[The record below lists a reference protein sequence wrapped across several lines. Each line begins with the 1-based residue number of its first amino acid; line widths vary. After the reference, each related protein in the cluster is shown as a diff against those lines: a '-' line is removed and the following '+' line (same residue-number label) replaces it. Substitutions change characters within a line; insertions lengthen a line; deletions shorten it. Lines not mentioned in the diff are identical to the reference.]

1 MRPKPS
7 PMASGRLMQQSMQ
20 QLQQSMYATEHA
32 TAATEHVTFHIGRL
46 RIWKVTCSVA
56 AVACSVAA
64 VACSVACSVARTLY
78 KGTWVLNGMC
88 SHMLVF
94 EVTAL
99 SLSSKAVLV
108 VRHGPVF
115 IYKRISSNLN

>member
-1 MRPKPS
+1 
-7 PMASGRLMQQSMQ
+7 
-20 QLQQSMYATEHA
+20 MYSCAHA
-32 TAATEHVTFHIGRL
+32 AALLVSRFL
-46 RIWKVTCSVA
+46 A
-56 AVACSVAA
+56 VAA

-78 KGTWVLNGMC
+78 KVTWLLNGMC

-115 IYKRISSNLN
+115 IYKLISSNLI